1 MRARLPA
8 LPFLLVLALAAAGCS
23 RNSKEP
29 PPPLWE
35 KLPPEVAV
43 VKIDDWDISGA
54 WLKNWCATQELLLL
68 RQGLP
73 LQVDEYSLILEG
85 RRFLTKMNLVAKEA
99 ERMGLRVSDQEVQDR
114 LAQEMSRFESTD
126 QWRQRLE
133 KSGLTVD
140 QRKEQIRRELLF
152 KKYEQEVLAPKVRE
166 RIEKEHLARH
176 FYEKY
181 RDQRFRRPRL
191 VHLQVITRAVA
202 GDAPEEMKEKER
214 KKLEEARRRILAG
227 EKFADLARELSTD
240 AKAIEGGDYG
250 WLPIDERWNAALREA
265 IGRLKPGQVSPV
277 VEGPVGFYLVRLVEE
292 KPAGVL
298 PFAKVKDDIEKQLYQ
313 QLMKIEMQNTIAAL
327 RQQADVRYLDLEPIL
342 GPPPK
347 EAPKKHA
354 GAAEGAGTAAAG
366 QKGVTGS
373 APDRKL
379 PPASG
384 GR

>member
-1 MRARLPA
+1 MRARHAAPLLLLA
-8 LPFLLVLALAAAGCS
+8 TVLVLAGCS
-23 RNSKEP
+23 KKKDQP
-29 PPPLWE
+29 APPLWE

-43 VKIDDWDISGA
+43 VKIGDWDISGA

-85 RRFLTKMNLVAKEA
+85 RKFLTKMNLVAKEA
-99 ERMGLRVSDQEVQDR
+99 ERMGLEVTDQEVQDK
-114 LAQEMSRFESTD
+114 LAEEMSRFESTE
-126 QWRQRLE
+126 QWRERLE

-166 RIEKEHLARH
+166 RIEKEHLARE
-176 FYEKY
+176 FYDKY
-181 RDQRFRRPRL
+181 KEQQFRRPRL

-202 GDAPEEMKEKER
+202 GDAPEEMKAEER
-214 KKLEEARRRILAG
+214 KKLEEARKRILAG

-250 WLPIDERWNAALREA
+250 WLPVDERWNPTLREA
-265 IGRLKPGQVSPV
+265 IGKLKPGQLSEV

-292 KPAGVL
+292 KPAGIL
-298 PFAKVKDDIEKQLYQ
+298 PFDEVKDDIEKKLFQ

-327 RQQADVRYLDLEPIL
+327 RQQADVQYLDLEPIL
-342 GPPPK
+342 GPPPQRPAK
-347 EAPKKHA
+347 APA
-354 GAAEGAGTAAAG
+354 PAAGREGAAD
-366 QKGVTGS
+366 TG
-373 APDRKL
+373 K
-379 PPASG
+379 
-384 GR
+384 